1 MAVKERRSILGRL
14 IEGLPDQE
22 RIVLSLYYYDE
33 LTMKEIGRVLDISES
48 RVSQI
53 HAAAVLR
60 LRARLGRNRLE
71 ARDLAIETSSS
82 KTGRHAGRRAS

>member
-1 MAVKERRSILGRL
+1 MAVKERRSILGRI

-82 KTGRHAGRRAS
+82 KTGHRAGRRGS